1 MDGKV
6 MDSAME
12 AAARAVYRAM
22 GDEING
28 SEDIARAAIA
38 AYLAAKEA
46 EGFVMVPVEP
56 TREMIYTGTDKLYEN
71 APWSD
76 CVHVWSAMIAA
87 RPREEDR

>member
-12 AAARAVYRAM
+12 AAARAVYGAM

-28 SEDIARAAIA
+28 SEDIARAAITT
-38 AYLAAKEA
+38 YLAAKEA
-46 EGFVMVPVEP
+46 EGFAFVNL
-56 TREMIYTGTDKLYEN
+56 RKIGITDGPPL
-71 APWSD
+71 
-76 CVHVWSAMIAA
+76 CLAA